1 MRDTTVG
8 VRRGR
13 APGYRGGMALFRSRL
28 PAAQLELAR
37 RTVGEKAVAGT
48 RVEFLLGDA
57 APRDDVRV
65 EDLPERW
72 ALATAHH
79 VVVERDGDPL
89 VRRWCDVDHAA
100 VDAQVNVL
108 TVRWADG
115 TPPTRLHLV
124 DRAPQAFARTL
135 RERVVASVVHR
146 ESADLPGGGTVRVAI
161 RRDEHDELFSE
172 VLGDGRLDLADPATR
187 AVVEATEARA
197 RSAVGLPL

>member
-1 MRDTTVG
+1 
-8 VRRGR
+8 
-13 APGYRGGMALFRSRL
+13 MALLRRHL
-28 PAAQLELAR
+28 PAAQLDLAR

-48 RVEFLLGDA
+48 RVELLPDGV
-57 APRDDVRV
+57 APRDDVRI

-100 VDAQVNVL
+100 VDAQINVL
-108 TVRWADG
+108 TIRWADG
-115 TPPTRLHLV
+115 TTATRLHLV
-124 DRAPQAFARTL
+124 DRTPQAFARTL

-146 ESADLPGGGTVRVAI
+146 ETATLPGGGIVRVAI

-172 VLGDGRLDLADPATR
+172 VLGDGYLDLSDPVVQ
-187 AVVEATEARA
+187 AVVQATEARV

>member
-1 MRDTTVG
+1 
-8 VRRGR
+8 
-13 APGYRGGMALFRSRL
+13 MALFRRPV
-28 PAAQLELAR
+28 PAVQADLALR
-37 RTVGEKAVAGT
+37 AVGEKAVAGT
-48 RVEFLLGDA
+48 RVEILPGGV
-57 APRDDVRV
+57 APRDDVSIA
-65 EDLPERW
+65 DLPERW

-79 VVVERDGDPL
+79 VVVERDADPL

-100 VDAQVNVL
+100 VDAQINVL
-108 TVRWADG
+108 TIRWADG

-124 DRAPQAFARTL
+124 DRTPQAFARTL

-172 VLGDGRLDLADPATR
+172 VLGDGYVDLDDPATR
-187 AVVEATEARA
+187 AVVQATEARV